1 MGIDNFFSVEA
12 VYALLESQ
20 RENYQYCLLPFNL
33 IVIEAQDPVQL
44 LFQGMEKLAGP
55 QNSVCEDMSA
65 GNHRCIL
72 HAQLSF
78 TSRQGL
84 RPHMP
89 AHAFNPTLWNK
100 GRWISRS
107 SRTAGLYIVRYCLK
121 NKITTKG
128 LMQSRLAFNSSCSS
142 LQHSNAR
149 TSYLQE
155 PWVSC

>member
-33 IVIEAQDPVQL
+33 LVIEAQDPVQL

-65 GNHRCIL
+65 GITGAFSMPSYL
-72 HAQLSF
+72 LL
-78 TSRQGL
+78 QGKASG
-84 RPHMP
+84 HTC
-89 AHAFNPTLWNK
+89 HAFNPTLWNK

-149 TSYLQE
+149 TSCLQE